1 MATRFLGPALLAGGV
16 TAALFWMMMALIA
29 TEEIEINTTPRTYV
43 QFVEVRQ
50 DHPPPPKVRKIL
62 TRPPVPDEPVIPRL
76 TTTDP
81 TKALLPGLRDP
92 AVRDLDGRDRRDT
105 IELRPA
111 DGDAVPMVRIAP
123 RYPER
128 ALARGIEGRVLVE
141 FTITASG
148 NVRDAHV
155 VAAEPSAIFNRSA
168 VEAVSQWRYT
178 PKIVDGNPVERPGMR
193 ISIPFRRGSD
203 ESI

>member
-1 MATRFLGPALLAGGV
+1 MATRFLGPVILAGGV
-16 TAALFWMMMALIA
+16 TAALFWVMTAMI
-29 TEEIEINTTPRTYV
+29 TVEELEIDVTPLPYV
-43 QFVEVRQ
+43 DIVKVRK
-50 DHPPPPKVRKIL
+50 DHPPVPKVRKKPV
-62 TRPPVPDEPVIPRL
+62 RPPPSDEPVAPRL

-81 TKALLPGLRDP
+81 GKTLFPGLRGP
-92 AVRDLDGRDRRDT
+92 AITEPDGRDRRNT

-111 DGDAVPMVRIAP
+111 DGDAVPMLRIAP

-155 VAAEPSAIFNRSA
+155 IAAEPSTIFNQSA

-178 PKIVDGNPVERPGMR
+178 PKIVGGNPVERTGMR

>member
-1 MATRFLGPALLAGGV
+1 MATRFLGPLLLAGGV
-16 TAALFWMMMALIA
+16 TAALFWVMTAMI
-29 TEEIEINTTPRTYV
+29 TVEVIEIDTTP
-43 QFVEVRQ
+43 
-50 DHPPPPKVRKIL
+50 
-62 TRPPVPDEPVIPRL
+62 
-76 TTTDP
+76 
-81 TKALLPGLRDP
+81 
-92 AVRDLDGRDRRDT
+92 
-105 IELRPA
+105 
-111 DGDAVPMVRIAP
+111 P

-141 FTITASG
+141 FTIAASG

-155 VAAEPSAIFNRSA
+155 VAAEPSSIFNQSA

-178 PKIVDGNPVERPGMR
+178 PKIVDGNPVERRGMR